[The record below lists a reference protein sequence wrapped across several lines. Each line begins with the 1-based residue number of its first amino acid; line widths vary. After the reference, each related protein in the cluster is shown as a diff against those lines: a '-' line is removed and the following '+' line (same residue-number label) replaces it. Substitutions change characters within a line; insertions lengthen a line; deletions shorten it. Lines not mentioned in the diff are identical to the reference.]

1 MKVLAFVDVHGD
13 INALKNITK
22 KSAEADLLICAGD
35 LSNWGQK
42 LDYLLSL
49 LSKTKKLLLI
59 IPGNHETNKEIKKS
73 CSLFDFA
80 QDLHK
85 ASYSLNNYIFFG
97 YGGGGFA
104 LSNSEFEGITKKFKK
119 TIKKNSKIILITHA
133 PPYKTT
139 LDKLPIGH
147 RGCKSIRKFVEDIQ
161 PKLVICG
168 HMHEN
173 AGNEDKIKKTL
184 IINPGKDG
192 KIIEI

>member
-1 MKVLAFVDVHGD
+1 MKILVFVDVHGSV
-13 INALKNITK
+13 NTLKKIIK
-22 KSAEADLLICAGD
+22 KSAKADLLICAGD

-59 IPGNHETNKEIKKS
+59 IPGNHETSKEIKKS

-85 ASYSLNNYIFFG
+85 ASYSLNNYTFFG
-97 YGGGGFA
+97 YGSGGFT
-104 LSNSEFEGITKKFKK
+104 LSDPKFERIAKKFKK
-119 TIKKNSKIILITHA
+119 TIKKDSKIILITHA
-133 PPYKTT
+133 PPYKTS

-147 RGCKSIRKFVEDIQ
+147 RGCKSIRKFIEDVQ

-168 HMHEN
+168 HLHEN